1 MIPFWKRLFPRSAGG
16 PGPDTKDTTGPA
28 RRATVRLPHGRM
40 TFGEVIALP
49 ANVPLLVRVKD
60 ISLGGLGLLCEQ
72 PVPQGTFL
80 AVKLEGTNY
89 SRVLRGQVRHATPQG
104 RSWLLGCCLIDRLSS
119 EELAALL

>member
-1 MIPFWKRLFPRSAGG
+1 MPFWKRLFQRSAGAQE
-16 PGPDTKDTTGPA
+16 PDTRDTTGPA

-49 ANVPLLVRVKD
+49 ANLPLLVKIKD
-60 ISLGGLGLLCEQ
+60 ISLGGLGLLCNQ

-80 AVKLEGTNY
+80 AVKLEGANY
-89 SRVLRGQVRHATPQG
+89 SRVLRARVIHATAQG
-104 RSWLLGCCLIDRLSS
+104 NSWLLGCRLIDRLSS